1 MALPHRLTVSQYLT
15 RLGSRLGLVAG
26 LIGVASTASALELQ
40 MSGFGT
46 AGYAVSDKPYH
57 FQQYV
62 SDDGTIKRDSVV
74 GAQAD
79 LKFTTELS
87 ATVQAKVA
95 PADDKNND
103 WKASLAWA
111 FVSWRPNNDWLVR
124 AGKVRLPLYLFSENL
139 DVGQSY
145 DFARMPTEMYS
156 ISPTTDIAGLYVTH
170 NWALD
175 AGDLSLDVYSGKAP
189 RVVHRSYLRDR
200 GASFAQDVN
209 TRVSGAVLTLR
220 AEDSTWRT
228 GFHHARSEF
237 NHGTTAPG
245 RVVYVPMPGLY
256 SPETMV
262 RSFTNDIFTVGM
274 DLGLGNGWR
283 LMAEFERNIQH
294 DIDVGA
300 NTAGGYLSLLRKID
314 KFTPYVTWSKIKTL
328 GATAALHQ
336 GLLGVNVPSYVPY
349 ADQYNA
355 GQRMLAD
362 AIPFYDQQSLMLGT
376 SYALTPQSKLKA
388 ELMHTWV
395 GQGSAMIDSPAGG
408 PPVSHEG
415 LNVLS
420 LSYNFTF

>member
-1 MALPHRLTVSQYLT
+1 MIRTHRLFIKK
-15 RLGSRLGLVAG
+15 RLALLG
-26 LIGVASTASALELQ
+26 LIGVATTASALELQ

-62 SDDGTIKRDSVV
+62 SDDGTVKRDSVV

-95 PADDKNND
+95 PAND
-103 WKASLAWA
+103 EENRWKTSLAWA
-111 FVSWRPNNDWLVR
+111 FVSWRPNNDWLLR

-156 ISPTTDIAGLYVTH
+156 ISPTTDIAGLYLTH

-175 AGDLSLDVYSGKAP
+175 AGDLSLDVYSGRAP
-189 RVVHRSYLRDR
+189 RVVHRAYLRDL
-200 GASFAQDVN
+200 GPSYLQDVN

-220 AEDSTWRT
+220 AEDSTWRA
-228 GFHHARSEF
+228 GVHHAQSAF
-237 NHGTTAPG
+237 NNGL
-245 RVVYVPMPGLY
+245 PMPGRLAY
-256 SPETMV
+256 QSLGGGVGYYMPTTMV
-262 RSFTNDIFTVGM
+262 RSFTNDIFTVGL

-283 LMAEFERNIQH
+283 VMTELERNIQH
-294 DIDVGA
+294 DIDIGA
-300 NTAGGYLSLLRKID
+300 NTIGGYVSLLRKVD

-328 GATAALHQ
+328 GVTTTVYQ
-336 GLLGVNVPSYVPY
+336 GLNAVNVPSYILG
-349 ADQYNA
+349 ADQLNA
-355 GQRMLAD
+355 QQRMLAD
-362 AIPFYDQQSLMLGT
+362 GIPFYDQQSLMLGT

-395 GQGSAMIDSPAGG
+395 GRGSVMIDSPAGG
-408 PPVSHEG
+408 PPVAHEG